1 MEELEREIEGTE
13 ALEEGSTRYHEWGAP
28 RYQQPAPAQV
38 PQNRTEIPAS
48 KPDTTPAGVFEKP
61 KIEQPSETPQQ
72 IIKELHNA
80 AIVHQV
86 REDEETKERFL
97 DQAKKSVANELE
109 SLNQENITHLQK
121 TTYDANADAC
131 KNYGVEESV
140 PIWEI
145 RLMKAGSAFWFV
157 IYWFFASVTI
167 CPISVFTKGIR
178 AFIKS
183 TWLAITVAVIAYLII
198 AVGIPVLI
206 TWINS
211 IK

>member
-1 MEELEREIEGTE
+1 MEDLEREIQGAE
-13 ALEEGSTRYHEWGAP
+13 AQEEGSTRYHEWGAP
-28 RYQQPAPAQV
+28 RYQQPAPAPV
-38 PQNRTEIPAS
+38 PQPRAEVPAAQ
-48 KPDTTPAGVFEKP
+48 PETAPTGVFDKP
-61 KIEQPSETPQQ
+61 KTEQPSETPQQ
-72 IIKELHNA
+72 IIKDLHNA

-97 DQAKKSVANELE
+97 EQAKKSVENELE

-145 RLMKAGSAFWFV
+145 RLMRAGSAFWFV
-157 IYWFFASVTI
+157 IYWVFASVTI

-183 TWLAITVAVIAYLII
+183 TWLAVVVAVLAYLII
-198 AVGIPVLI
+198 AVGIPVI
-206 TWINS
+206 IAWANS